1 MKTSSCQIYIH
12 YIVFLVLCLTVHH
25 PSIYVSNIFPYTL
38 IYFLAPWNVILF
50 PKHHTNYWYIYRY
63 QWKYQRLYYCLQKE
77 VILQQKYHL
86 CSNKYSKT
94 ESSAIIELRNG
105 GYWSK
110 QDETLLIG
118 IIKANHLVQ
127 TVG

>member
-1 MKTSSCQIYIH
+1 M
-12 YIVFLVLCLTVHH
+12 
-25 PSIYVSNIFPYTL
+25 
-38 IYFLAPWNVILF
+38 
-50 PKHHTNYWYIYRY
+50 
-63 QWKYQRLYYCLQKE
+63 QKE

-86 CSNKYSKT
+86 CNNKYSKT
-94 ESSAIIELRNG
+94 ESSVMFESRNG

-110 QDETLLIG
+110 QDEILLIG